1 MTTIG
6 SARGTNMDSDVDLAP
21 SVTSPAWRSKEL
33 KARRAIE
40 DAGFFVHDANVLFRE
55 NCPNIDLV
63 VFGMTSTTYVQIKS
77 SSNPA
82 TRNGVV
88 IDGSPWTIDQMFFGA
103 PIFNRH
109 AYGFKAQ
116 IVLILDAMK
125 TGEVDYYLVQPLE
138 LEGLLRP
145 HAREFL
151 AKRKR
156 NGEWRKMFRK
166 ELPRDVLSPWAR
178 KWSLL
183 GEPCLP

>member
-1 MTTIG
+1 MEAG
-6 SARGTNMDSDVDLAP
+6 LNGAPDLA
-21 SVTSPAWRSKEL
+21 VPAWRSKEF

-40 DAGFFVHDANVLFRE
+40 DAGFVVHDANVLFRE

-63 VFGMTSTTYVQIKS
+63 VFGKSMTTYVQIKS

-82 TRNGVV
+82 TKNGVV
-88 IDGSPWTIDQMFFGA
+88 VDGSPWTTEQMFFGA

-109 AYGFKAQ
+109 VHGFKAQ
-116 IVLILDAMK
+116 VVLVLDAMK
-125 TGEVDYYLVQPLE
+125 TGEVEYYLLPSLE

-145 HAREFL
+145 HARQFM

-166 ELPRDVLSPWAR
+166 ELPREFLGPWTR

-183 GEPCLP
+183 GEPCFPASDQ